1 MIRTAITALLS
12 HWRRHPLQLAGL
24 FLGLALATAL
34 WSGVQ
39 AINAE
44 ARQSYD
50 RAAAVLAQD
59 RLDSLVAR
67 DGQHIGQQ
75 VFLDLRRA
83 GWMVSPVLEG
93 RWSHRGVPLRILG
106 VDPFTLPA
114 GSLPEAVA
122 DESRSGAF
130 LSAEGLAFAAPQTVE
145 ELTRIGAPG
154 LPPLA
159 TAPGMAPGL
168 LLVDIGTAQRLLRA
182 GGEISRLLLAPE
194 QPLRQRPLDE
204 IAPGLIRQSPAE
216 QADMGALTGSFHL
229 NLTAFG
235 FLSFAVGLFIVHSAI
250 GLAFEQRRPVFR
262 TLRALGLPLRL
273 LVGLLAAE
281 IMGFALI
288 AGLAGI
294 ALGYVIA
301 AALLPDVAATLR
313 GLYGASVSGSLSL
326 RPEWAVAGLGM
337 ALAGAGIAAAQSLWR
352 LSRMPVLAPA
362 QPRAWSRASAR
373 SLAWQ
378 TALAGLLAL
387 IALGAA
393 VRGEGLVGGFVLL
406 GALLLAAALAL
417 PGALAVALALGERL
431 SKGVIAQWF
440 WADTRQQLPGLSL
453 ALMALLLALSANI
466 GVGTMVSSF
475 RLAFTAWLDQR
486 LPSELYVTGR
496 TEDEARRLAEWLAP
510 LTEAL
515 LPIWK
520 IDAPLLGRPGEVYG
534 VADHRT
540 YPDNWPMIRGDASV
554 WPSLARGEGVIVNEQ
569 LWRRAALHLGDPVT
583 LPGGATR
590 PLIGVYADYGNTK
603 GQAILGIADLL
614 ALYPGIDR
622 RRYAIRTDPAN
633 VAALRSA
640 IEDDFGLPADNMI
653 SQQEVKQVSLM
664 VFERTFAV
672 TAALNVLTMGV
683 AGFAMF
689 MSLLTLSTMRL
700 PQLAPV
706 WALGLTRGRL
716 ARLELLRAMLL
727 ALLTMAL
734 AVPVGLLLAWVLL
747 SVINVEAFGWR
758 LPMQLFPKDWLWL
771 GALALIAAG
780 LAAAWPAWRLAR
792 LAPVHLLKVFADE
805 R

>member
-1 MIRTAITALLS
+1 MIRTAFTALLS

-50 RAAAVLAQD
+50 RAAAVLSQD
-59 RLDSLVAR
+59 RLESLSKR
-67 DGQHIGQQ
+67 DGQNFDQQ

-83 GWMVSPVLEG
+83 GWLVSPVLEG
-93 RWSHRGVPLRILG
+93 RWSHRGVPVRILG

-114 GSLPEAVA
+114 GSLPDAVTGQ
-122 DESRSGAF
+122 DRT
-130 LSAEGLAFAAPQTVE
+130 AEFFSDQGLAFAAPQTVE
-145 ELTRIGAPG
+145 ELSRIGAEG

-159 TAPGMAPGL
+159 AAEGMAPGIL
-168 LLVDIGTAQRLLRA
+168 FVDIGVAQRLLRA
-182 GGEISRLLLAPE
+182 EGQITRLLVAPD
-194 QPLRQRPLDE
+194 QPLRQRPLAE
-204 IAPGLIRQSPAE
+204 VAPTLARQTPVE

-250 GLAFEQRRPVFR
+250 GLAFEQRRPIFR
-262 TLRALGLPLRL
+262 TLRALGLPLRT

-281 IMGFALI
+281 IMGFALV
-288 AGLAGI
+288 AGIVGI

-301 AALLPDVAATLR
+301 AGLLPNVAATLR
-313 GLYGASVSGSLSL
+313 GLYGATVSGSLSL
-326 RPEWAVAGLGM
+326 RPEWALAGLGM
-337 ALAGAGIAAAQSLWR
+337 ALAGAGAAAAQSLWR
-352 LSRMPVLAPA
+352 LARMPVLAPA
-362 QPRAWSRASAR
+362 QPRAWTRASAR
-373 SLAWQ
+373 SLGWQ
-378 TALAGLLAL
+378 TGLAGLLAL
-387 IALGAA
+387 IALAA
-393 VRGEGLVGGFVLL
+393 ALWGEGLVGGFVLL
-406 GALLLAAALAL
+406 GALLLAAALVL
-417 PGALAVALALGERL
+417 PGALAIALALGERL
-431 SKGVIAQWF
+431 SKGVIARWF

-486 LPSELYVTGR
+486 LPSELYVTAR
-496 TEDEARRLAEWLAP
+496 TEDEARRLADWLAP
-510 LTEAL
+510 RTDAL

-520 IDAPLLGRPGEVYG
+520 IDGTILGRPGEVYG

-540 YPDNWPMIRGDASV
+540 YPDHWPMLLGDKTV
-554 WPSLARGEGVIVNEQ
+554 WQVLARGEGAIVNEQ
-569 LWRRAALHLGDPVT
+569 LWRRAGLHLGDPVP
-583 LPGGATR
+583 LPGGASR
-590 PLIGVYADYGNTK
+590 PLVGVYADYGNTR
-603 GQAILGIADLL
+603 GQVIIGVADLV
-614 ALYPGIDR
+614 ALYPDIDR
-622 RRYAIRTDPAN
+622 LRYAIRTDPAK
-633 VAALRSA
+633 VPALRDA
-640 IEDDFGLPADNMI
+640 IEDAFRLPQDNMI
-653 SQQEVKQVSLM
+653 SQQEVKTISLM

-716 ARLELLRAMLL
+716 ARLELLRALLL
-727 ALLTMAL
+727 AALTMVL

-747 SVINVEAFGWR
+747 AVINVEAFGWR
-758 LPMQLFPKDWLWL
+758 LPMHLFPRDWLWL
-771 GALALIAAG
+771 GALALAAAA
-780 LAAAWPAWRLAR
+780 LAAAWPAWRLSR